1 MSEALIGLLGALVG
15 GIAALGGALLQA
27 RTAERQARDEADRRA
42 KEARDEADRRAN
54 DADRRASEA
63 FHALAQ
69 RYLFQ
74 LQEAVDSL
82 RSRIAN
88 WAHYG
93 GREYSELK
101 DPGYWEPTTIY
112 AFGRALGAE
121 RILALEGVYV
131 ELDRLGRGLTPF
143 RVTRAVQSAM
153 GGVFFYHL
161 LALAESVLD
170 RGPDGFRL
178 VTYTEF
184 RRRYDDAQSGLQLY
198 MKPATE
204 ALSRQTPEQLKKLEQ
219 PLAEVSEQLTS
230 VTGSRSYLVPTGR
243 QQQAEQLPTGESWSS

>member
-1 MSEALIGLLGALVG
+1 VSQRSEVHCCK
-15 GIAALGGALLQA
+15 A
-27 RTAERQARDEADRRA
+27 RTAERRARDEADRRA
-42 KEARDEADRRAN
+42 KEARDEADRRASE
-54 DADRRASEA
+54 ADRRASEA

-93 GREYSELK
+93 GREYSEQE

-153 GGVFFYHL
+153 GACSSIISWRSPRACL
-161 LALAESVLD
+161 IEIQMASVL
-170 RGPDGFRL
+170 
-178 VTYTEF
+178 
-184 RRRYDDAQSGLQLY
+184 
-198 MKPATE
+198 
-204 ALSRQTPEQLKKLEQ
+204 
-219 PLAEVSEQLTS
+219 
-230 VTGSRSYLVPTGR
+230 
-243 QQQAEQLPTGESWSS
+243 

>member
-15 GIAALGGALLQA
+15 GVAALGGALLQA
-27 RTAERQARDEADRRA
+27 RTAQRQARDEADRRA
-42 KEARDEADRRAN
+42 SE
-54 DADRRASEA
+54 ADRRASEA

-131 ELDRLGRGLTPF
+131 ELDRIGRGLTPF

-170 RGPDGFRL
+170 RDPDGFRL

-219 PLAEVSEQLTS
+219 PLAEVSEQLTR
-230 VTGSRSYLVPTGR
+230 VTGGRSYLMPTGR
-243 QQQAEQLPTGESWSS
+243 QQQSEQLPTGESWSP